1 VIFLSLCSSAHHKLS
16 LQDDGFNSLPAILL
30 CGFLP
35 LHDVVDL
42 NLTQIDRQSNVERVL
57 TVCPCIQ
64 QQRQE
69 LEELRDRSTG
79 EACVVHAQGVMET
92 ARSQA
97 KAQDSLQK
105 GVAAISLKGKPTSTE
120 VNSQM
125 TMLLIITW
133 F

>member
-1 VIFLSLCSSAHHKLS
+1 VASKYAEAYVLFRRACEHAESALKRLQQLS
-16 LQDDGFNSLPAILL
+16 FP
-30 CGFLP
+30 
-35 LHDVVDL
+35 
-42 NLTQIDRQSNVERVL
+42 EE
-57 TVCPCIQ
+57 

-120 VNSQM
+120 VNIQM
-125 TMLLIITW
+125 TVLLIITW